1 METLVLRF
9 KSKKNYKLIKELA
22 SALENEADV
31 PSIEANKK
39 VLPSDV
45 SMSSEELKK
54 RLPKSK
60 FKTEAEFRA
69 IGGILKGQ
77 LISKEHL
84 RSIAWKKRV

>member
-22 SALENEADV
+22 SALEGNESPA
-31 PSIEANKK
+31 EAKK
-39 VLPSDV
+39 VPKRRMRAD
-45 SMSSEELKK
+45 ELKR

-60 FKTEAEFRA
+60 FKSEEEFRA
-69 IGGILKGQ
+69 MGGILKGQ